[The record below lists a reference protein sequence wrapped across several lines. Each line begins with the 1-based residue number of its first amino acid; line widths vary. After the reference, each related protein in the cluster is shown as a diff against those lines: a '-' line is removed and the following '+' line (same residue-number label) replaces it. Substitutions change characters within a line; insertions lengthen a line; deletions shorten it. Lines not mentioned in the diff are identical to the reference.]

1 MFAVVAALSLVCSLP
16 AYSQTAPAD
25 LDRDGIPNISD
36 PDVDNDGLLNGADR
50 NIDGGTARSG
60 PLSGGVIGDT
70 LPNNSPQELDMDA
83 DGLADNALNELDIDG
98 DGLADNA
105 LNETDIDGDG
115 LADNAANETD
125 MDGDGLADNAPNET
139 DIDGDGLADNAAN
152 ELDIDG
158 DGLADNA
165 LNETDIDGDGL
176 ADNAATETDIDGDGL
191 PDGALNET
199 DIDGDGLADN
209 AANETDIDGD
219 GLADNAATETDIDG
233 DGSADGSQGEPDT
246 DGDGMA
252 NSLDPDTDGD
262 GLANNTDPDLDGT
275 GVDDSTLDILYENPS
290 NPRSYANDASV
301 TSITGPVDA
310 EVRKFLQIPATDTG
324 LRVRVLI
331 NGGTVDQPG
340 QWNGLITGLWRY
352 LSSDRIQLWARWCYP
367 ANDPSQLK
375 IFVEYRYARPNYVVS
390 EENRLYAG
398 YTTAVGEFSLTR
410 IASSP
415 NVFIYWFPG
424 QPVGFYYTA
433 PNQQATGFAPPYEPL
448 RTALAGYPN
457 FSARSDYL
465 SFSGNLSTVAN
476 FQGVSPVLGLL
487 RTIRQTNLT
496 WYGGI
501 EATQIR

>member
-1 MFAVVAALSLVCSLP
+1 MIIRPRYAPTITLACSGRNIPRTAITLMKITSLSLPMFTIVAAFSLLSSLP
-16 AYSQTAPAD
+16 AHSQSASAD

-36 PDVDNDGLLNGADR
+36 RDVDNDGIPNGADR
-50 NIDGGTARSG
+50 NIDGGIARSG
-60 PLSGGVIGDT
+60 PLTGRAIGDN
-70 LPNNSPQELDMDA
+70 LPNDSPQELDMDA
-83 DGLADNALNELDIDG
+83 DGM
-98 DGLADNA
+98 ADNA
-105 LNETDIDGDG
+105 LNETDI
-115 LADNAANETD
+115 
-125 MDGDGLADNAPNET
+125 DGDGLADNAPNET
-139 DIDGDGLADNAAN
+139 DIDGDGLADNAF
-152 ELDIDG
+152 
-158 DGLADNA
+158 
-165 LNETDIDGDGL
+165 NETDIDGDGL
-176 ADNAATETDIDGDGL
+176 ADNA
-191 PDGALNET
+191 PNET
-199 DIDGDGLADN
+199 DIDGDGLADD
-209 AANETDIDGD
+209 AAPETDIDGD
-219 GLADNAATETDIDG
+219 GA
-233 DGSADGSQGEPDT
+233 ADGSQSEPDI

-252 NSLDPDTDGD
+252 NGLDPDTDGD

-290 NPRSYANDASV
+290 NPRYYANDASV

-310 EVRKFLQIPATDTG
+310 EVRKALQIPATDAG

-331 NGGTVDQPG
+331 NSGTVDQPG
-340 QWNGLITGLWRY
+340 QWNGLITGVWRY

-415 NVFIYWFPG
+415 NVFIYWLPG

-457 FSARSDYL
+457 FFARSDYL
-465 SFSGNLSTVAN
+465 SFSGNLSTAAN
-476 FQGVSPVLGLL
+476 FQGVSPVLELL

>member
-1 MFAVVAALSLVCSLP
+1 MFTIVAAFSLLSSLP
-16 AYSQTAPAD
+16 AHSQSASAD

-36 PDVDNDGLLNGADR
+36 RDVDNDGIPNGADR
-50 NIDGGTARSG
+50 NIDGGIARSG
-60 PLSGGVIGDT
+60 PLTGRAIGDN
-70 LPNNSPQELDMDA
+70 LPNDSPQELDMDA
-83 DGLADNALNELDIDG
+83 DGM
-98 DGLADNA
+98 ADNA
-105 LNETDIDGDG
+105 LNETDI
-115 LADNAANETD
+115 
-125 MDGDGLADNAPNET
+125 DGDGLADNAPNET
-139 DIDGDGLADNAAN
+139 DIDGDGLADNAF
-152 ELDIDG
+152 
-158 DGLADNA
+158 
-165 LNETDIDGDGL
+165 NETDIDGDGL
-176 ADNAATETDIDGDGL
+176 ADNAPNETDIDGDGLADNTATETDIDGDGL
-191 PDGALNET
+191 ADNASNET

-209 AANETDIDGD
+209 AFNETDIDGD
-219 GLADNAATETDIDG
+219 GLADNAPNETDIDGDGLADDAATETDIDG
-233 DGSADGSQGEPDT
+233 DGAADGSQSEPDI

-252 NSLDPDTDGD
+252 NGLDPDTDGD

-290 NPRSYANDASV
+290 NPRYYANDASV

-310 EVRKFLQIPATDTG
+310 EVRKALQIPATDAG

-331 NGGTVDQPG
+331 NSGTVDQPG
-340 QWNGLITGLWRY
+340 QWNGLITGVWRY

-415 NVFIYWFPG
+415 NVFIYWLPG

-457 FSARSDYL
+457 FFARSDYL
-465 SFSGNLSTVAN
+465 SFSGNLSTAAN
-476 FQGVSPVLGLL
+476 FQGVSPVLELL

-496 WYGGI
+496 WYGGL
-501 EATQIR
+501 EAALIR